1 MMSWLMAGLVL
12 GTAVFAGVIVWAVHS
27 PVPEI
32 LHLPVG
38 ESAMEYRLWQAEL
51 QVQLGLYGGVELV
64 GRPAD
69 PETAEICRL
78 FMRRRP
84 WVRFSPEVCKS
95 AAGVLY

>member
-1 MMSWLMAGLVL
+1 MMTWLMTGLML
-12 GTAVFAGVIVWAVHS
+12 GTAVLAGVIVWAGHS
-27 PVPEI
+27 PVPEV
-32 LHLPVG
+32 LRLPVG
-38 ESAMEYRLWQAEL
+38 ENAMEYRLWQAEL
-51 QVQLGLYGGVELV
+51 QVQLGLYGGVELT
-64 GRPAD
+64 GEPSD